1 MAFKDWSTTAAT
13 NSNADATINWA
24 EGQAPSTVND
34 SARAMMAALA
44 VWYAQISSGT
54 IVTGTVGGTVDAI
67 TLTNS
72 PTVPSAQMKYGSKFL
87 FTPAGTSSSTTPT
100 LNVDG
105 IGAKTIQY
113 RGSALVAGDITATP
127 TLVVYDGTNFQIVGP
142 IPSSKNYNAGGT
154 TIGTSQSFTEVFV
167 TRNAQT
173 GTTYTIA
180 TSDRG
185 KHVTLSNA
193 SAIAVTLPQA
203 NGTGFTSG
211 FYTYVENIGA
221 GTVTITPTTST
232 INGGATIKLGTG
244 EGVLITS
251 DSTNYRALAM
261 GNAYTQISG
270 LTEDTQPDG
279 AADFVASAD
288 SSLTIA
294 KKVKFQAVHSPS
306 SGSKTASYTVTDLDR
321 GTSIRFAGLAAD
333 ATVTLP
339 AASGRAGFLLYLSN
353 EDTTDTAPFGM
364 IVDPNGAE
372 LIDGFAT
379 RKGYVGTR
387 ITILCDGTGWR
398 TVQGYYRYF
407 SGDQTITAAGTLT
420 LPHGL
425 GVRPRRFFAEL
436 KSTTAEFGYTIG
448 DIVPIGPSGDDEGTN
463 NRNHTM
469 TPDATNLNVRFS
481 QAAGGTYIGMNK
493 TTGVRQNLTNG
504 SWKVRFYA
512 ED

>member
-1 MAFKDWSTTAAT
+1 MAYKDWSTTAAT

-34 SARAMMAALA
+34 SSRAMMAALA

-72 PTVPSAQMKYGSKFL
+72 PTVPTAQMKYGSKFM
-87 FTPAGTSSSTTPT
+87 FTALGTSSSTTPT

-113 RGSALVAGDITATP
+113 RGAALVAGDIVAGFP
-127 TLVVYDGTNFQIVGP
+127 TLLVYDGTNFQIVGP
-142 IPSSKNYNAGGT
+142 IPSSKNYNAGGVS
-154 TIGTSQSFTEVFV
+154 IGTSQTFTEVFV
-167 TRNAQT
+167 QRNAQT
-173 GTTYTIA
+173 GTTHTIA
-180 TSDRG
+180 TTDRG
-185 KHVTLSNA
+185 KHITYSNG

-203 NGTGFTSG
+203 NGAGFASS
-211 FYTYVENIGA
+211 FYTYLENIGA
-221 GTVTITPTTST
+221 GTVTVTPTTST

-244 EGVLITS
+244 ESVMITS
-251 DSTNYRALAM
+251 DGTNYRAMAH
-261 GNAYTQISG
+261 GAAYTQINA
-270 LTEDTQPDG
+270 LTTNTAPLG
-279 AADFVASAD
+279 TDFIPYANVTG
-288 SSLTIA
+288 TIA
-294 KKVKFQAVHSPS
+294 QKVALQAVHSPS
-306 SGSKTASYTVTDLDR
+306 SGSKTASYTVTDSDR

-353 EDTTDTAPFGM
+353 EDTTDTTPFGM
-364 IVDPNGAE
+364 IIDPNGAE

-379 RKGYVGTR
+379 RKGFVGTR

>member
-1 MAFKDWSTTAAT
+1 MAVRDWSQTAAT

-34 SARAMMAALA
+34 SSRAMMAALA

-72 PTVPSAQMKYGSKFL
+72 PTVPSAQMKYGSKFM
-87 FTPAGTSSSTTPT
+87 FTPIGTSSSTTPT

-113 RGSALVAGDITATP
+113 RGAALVAGDIVSGFP
-127 TLVVYDGTNFQIVGP
+127 MLVVYDGTNFQIVGP

-211 FYTYVENIGA
+211 FYTFVENIGA

-261 GNAYTQISG
+261 GNAYTQIAG

-306 SGSKTASYTVTDLDR
+306 SGSKTASYTVTDSDR

-379 RKGYVGTR
+379 RKGFVGTR

-398 TVQGYYRYF
+398 TVSGCWRYF
-407 SGDQTITAAGTLT
+407 SGDQTMTAANALT
-420 LPHGL
+420 GPLAHGL
-425 GVRPRRFFAEL
+425 GVRPRRVWGEI
-436 KSTTAEFGYTIG
+436 KCTTIDNGWQVG
-448 DIVPIGPSGDDEGTN
+448 DIVAIQWDYSTAGWSPVGLYF
-463 NRNHTM
+463 
-469 TPDATNLNVRFS
+469 DATNINVR
-481 QAAGGTYIGMNK
+481 GGDSGLAVILPVKGSGSHFTV
-493 TTGVRQNLTNG
+493 TLG
-504 SWKVRFYA
+504 SWRLRIYA

>member
-1 MAFKDWSTTAAT
+1 MAFRDWSQTAAT
-13 NSNADATINWA
+13 NASADASINWA

-44 VWYAQISSGT
+44 VWYAQVSSGT
-54 IVTGTVGGTVDAI
+54 IVTGTVGGSVDAI

-72 PTVPSAQMKYGSKFL
+72 PTVPTAQMKYGSKFM
-87 FTPAGTSSSTTPT
+87 FTALGTSSSTTPT

-113 RGSALVAGDITATP
+113 RGAALVAGDIVAGFP
-127 TLVVYDGTNFQIVGP
+127 TLVVYDGTNFQMMTP
-142 IPSSKNYNAGGT
+142 PASKNFSLGGS
-154 TIGTSQSFTEVFV
+154 TIGTSQSVSEVFV

-193 SAIAVTLPQA
+193 STIAVTLPQA

-221 GTVTITPTTST
+221 GTATITPTTST
-232 INGGATIKLGTG
+232 INGGASIKLGTG
-244 EGVLITS
+244 EAVMITS
-251 DSTNYRALAM
+251 DSTNYRALAN
-261 GNAYTQISG
+261 GASYTQINS
-270 LTEDTQPDG
+270 LTADTGQLGTDY
-279 AADFVASAD
+279 VATANVTG
-288 SSLTIA
+288 TIA
-294 KKVKFQAVHSPS
+294 KKVPLQAVHSPS
-306 SGSKTASYTVTDLDR
+306 SGSKTASYTVTDSDR

-364 IVDPNGAE
+364 IIDPNGAE
-372 LIDGFAT
+372 LIDGFST

-387 ITILCDGTGWR
+387 VTILCDGTGWR

-407 SGDQTITAAGTLT
+407 SGDLT
-420 LPHGL
+420 VPVPNATTGSLAHGL
-425 GVRPRRFFAEL
+425 GVRPRRVWAEM
-436 KSTTAEFGYTIG
+436 KCTTIDNGWQVG
-448 DIVPIGPSGDDEGTN
+448 DIVAIQWDYSTAGWSPNSLFF
-463 NRNHTM
+463 
-469 TPDATNLNVRFS
+469 DATNVAVRSGDNGFS
-481 QAAGGTYIGMNK
+481 VILPNK
-493 TTGVRQNLTNG
+493 TTGGHFGTTTT
-504 SWKVRFYA
+504 SWRLRIYA

>member
-54 IVTGTVGGTVDAI
+54 IVTGTVGGTADAI

-72 PTVPSAQMKYGSKFL
+72 PTVPSAQMKYGSKFMI
-87 FTPAGTSSSTTPT
+87 TPTGTSTSATPT

-113 RGSALVAGDITATP
+113 RGGSLAAGDILAGVP
-127 TLVVYDGTNFQIVGP
+127 IVLVYDGTNFQVITTVV
-142 IPSSKNYNAGGT
+142 SKVLSLGGT
-154 TIGTSQSFTEVFV
+154 TIGTSQNVTEVFA

-180 TSDRG
+180 TTDRG

-193 SAIAVTLPQA
+193 STIAVTLPQA
-203 NGTGFTSG
+203 NTAGFTNG

-244 EGVLITS
+244 EAVLITS
-251 DSTNYRALAM
+251 DSTNYRALAV
-261 GNAYTQISG
+261 GNTYTQINA
-270 LTEDTQPDG
+270 LT
-279 AADFVASAD
+279 ASTAPLGTD
-288 SSLTIA
+288 VLAYGNVTGTIA
-294 KKVKFQAVHSPS
+294 QKVALQAVHSPS
-306 SGSKTASYTVTDLDR
+306 SGSKTASYTVTDSDR
-321 GTSIRFAGLAAD
+321 GTSIRFAGLGAD

-353 EDTTDTAPFGM
+353 EDTTDAAPFGM

-372 LIDGFAT
+372 LIDGVST
-379 RKGYVGTR
+379 RKGYTGTR

-398 TVQGYYRYF
+398 TVQGYWRYF
-407 SGDQTITAAGTLT
+407 SGNQTMTAGSLLT
-420 LPHGL
+420 FAHGL
-425 GVRPRRFFAEL
+425 GVRPKKIWAEL
-436 KSTTAEFGYTIG
+436 KCLTSTANYSIG
-448 DIVPIGPSGDDEGTN
+448 DILFVPVSDMNSVNQAGFSVV
-463 NRNHTM
+463 M
-469 TPDATNLNVRFS
+469 DATNLNCR
-481 QAAGGTYIGMNK
+481 MNNSAPAYNIIDK
-493 TTGVRQNLTNG
+493 TTGASATATLANFAI
-504 SWKVRFYA
+504 RFWA